1 MRSGWWLLV
10 ALILPSAATAQLP
23 VRKYLPVGL
32 ATEAVLGA
40 IEKCEQTNQFVAAA
54 IVDSAGQALAILRHD
69 RARIQSLEQAR
80 QWAQQGAIRAPTA
93 PAVLPMPSR
102 AVPAP
107 DGNLDEA
114 RRKAQDDARRAIED
128 RQRRSELMQR
138 RMRGLPIEVQEA
150 LVAQIAV
157 AGAYEPEDDL
167 VCAKAGI
174 DRIRS
179 QLR

>member
-1 MRSGWWLLV
+1 MRSVGCLLV
-10 ALILPSAATAQLP
+10 ALMLPSTASAQLP
-23 VRKYLPVGL
+23 VRKYLPFGL

-40 IEKCEQTNQFVAAA
+40 VEKCESMNQFVAAA

-69 RARIQSLEQAR
+69 RTRIQSLEQAR
-80 QWAQQGAIRAPTA
+80 QWAQQGALRVLTAPPTA
-93 PAVLPMPSR
+93 NAPSR
-102 AVPAP
+102 QPTTP
-107 DGNLDEA
+107 DTNVDEA
-114 RRKAQDDARRAIED
+114 RRKAQDDARRTLD
-128 RQRRSELMQR
+128 DQRRRAELTQR
-138 RMRGLPIEVQEA
+138 RMMGLPIEVEDV

-157 AGAYEPEDDL
+157 SGSYEPENDL

>member
-1 MRSGWWLLV
+1 MRSSWCLLV
-10 ALILPSAATAQLP
+10 ALMLPSMASAQLP
-23 VRKYLPVGL
+23 VRKYLPIGL

-40 IEKCEQTNQFVAAA
+40 VETCENMNQFVAAA
-54 IVDSAGQALAILRHD
+54 VVDSAGQALAILRHD

-80 QWAQQGAIRAPTA
+80 QWAQQGALRVPTA
-93 PAVLPMPSR
+93 PIA
-102 AVPAP
+102 ATAP
-107 DGNLDEA
+107 PRQPTTPDTNIDEA
-114 RRKAQDDARRAIED
+114 RRKAQDDARRVLED
-128 RQRRSELMQR
+128 QRRRTEMTQR
-138 RMRGLPIEVQEA
+138 RMMGLAIEVQDT

-157 AGAYEPEDDL
+157 SGSYEPENDL